1 VPTEPVSD
9 DTGASND
16 LVLMTDVAARRSVAR
31 RPLRVRVLAPLGGW
45 LGCGKLRVLRVK
57 PSAVENGLALTL
69 GYESYEKIA
78 P

>member
-1 VPTEPVSD
+1 MGNSPLSD

-16 LVLMTDVAARRSVAR
+16 LVLMTDVAARRAVAG
-31 RPLRVRVLAPLGGW
+31 RPLQVIVLAPLGGW